1 MKFLNHNLFTGDI
14 TVNGTTTLSTATG
27 ITRATGDN
35 STHLATTAFVKAQG
49 YATTAAL
56 SGYVPITRTITI
68 NGTTLDLSADRA
80 WTINAAETDT
90 LATVTTRGNTTTNT
104 IDVGGVKS
112 DYLLLDTAATP
123 NISEG
128 MIRWNSTDGTAEIG
142 LKYGD
147 VVLQLGQEQ
156 HYVVRNSTGSTILN
170 GTAVYAS
177 GVTEGSGR
185 IEAAPYVADGSI
197 REVRFLGLATHNI
210 SNGVN
215 GVVTHFGYVRE
226 LDTRGTAATAISVGN
241 ENWSVGDILYVHPT
255 VAGKLTNVKPKHEI
269 IVAIIINRHQSS
281 GVLFVRPSSAGHL
294 DDIHDV
300 ILNSESDGQ
309 LLKYDSIAG
318 AWVNWT
324 PNFLTAETDT
334 LQSVTNRGSST
345 TTTMSTN
352 GGKLVFRDDSIENH
366 VTNGNAAIAFN
377 YYGYGTGFTQ
387 FRDSIFYNGK
397 GSAVM
402 FVDGSSSNVGIGT
415 TSPAVKLHALG
426 SSTTELR
433 LQNSD
438 ANNNYGFVKY
448 ETSVAGV
455 GGNLVIGTNASGGGY
470 GAMLFIADNN
480 IDFLGGGDLRIVKSG
495 NVGIGTYSPNEKLH
509 VTGNIHAYAPSGID
523 AGLFASQA
531 AGSTTIAIRSN
542 GVTHFNGGNVGIG
555 TTSPDSL
562 LQIGE
567 SYQTTAGTNKKI
579 IVNIGGY
586 YSTGSGIQYQVLG
599 FTGTTF
605 DESDIFTQTGG
616 ETSKN
621 FYIGIVSDGGYFN
634 ANRFSIIGNGA
645 ERLTVKPDSGN
656 VGIGTTAPAAKLHV
670 NPSTT
675 NEIAIAING
684 TQNYSAN
691 QFQRISAGDGSSLN
705 RVAIGFGYNS
715 TPEWTIRYS
724 SYHNHEFFT
733 GNDWGSSTE
742 KMRITSAGNVGIG
755 TTSPTSPGGF
765 TKIVH
770 INGGYA
776 SLVLT
781 STIPNKTWEIG
792 INSSS
797 LLTFYDG
804 VADRLVI
811 NASGNVGIGTTN
823 PAYKLDINGETRLGK
838 LITTWSN
845 SPITPS
851 AVMYSET
858 GYNTVIGG
866 NGQFSTSYL
875 ALMTT
880 GNMVYSG
887 GNVGINTTAPTAKLH
902 VEGPSGDGTPVFR
915 VNGTTAPNSFN
926 YAGSL
931 MNSDLGSSRNTIL
944 LIGKAQSNRD
954 SGYIGFNHS
963 GTNGSNSN
971 FLTFGLF
978 QNDNIMNITGAGN
991 VGIGTTSPGTKL
1003 DVNGVITAT
1012 GGNSTNWNTA
1022 YSWGNHASQGY
1033 ATQTYVNTAI
1043 SNLVDS
1049 APDALDTLN
1058 ELAAA
1063 LGDDPNFATTVTNSI
1078 AGKVSKSGD
1087 TMTGNLN
1094 WTSTE
1099 LGLVW
1104 TMNTDG
1110 AYIKFFNTGDGDTN
1124 SRLEYGTSDNGNEF
1138 HRWMVS
1144 TVEEMTLKSDGLRVT
1159 DSIWMGGNLVATQSW
1174 VTSQNYLTSVPDE
1187 YLTET
1192 EGNALYAPISHTHS
1206 AADITSGTLASA
1218 RLSGTYAISVS
1229 GSAATLT
1236 TARTL
1241 TIGSTGKTFNGS
1253 ANVSWTLAE
1262 IGAAA
1267 SSHTQPISTITGII
1281 EGTTFNGTY
1290 PVMFSIDG
1298 NTRIFTHSSIT
1309 YAGATN
1315 TLTAPNFSGA
1325 LTGNAT
1331 TATTLATAR
1340 TLTIGN
1346 TGKTFNGSANVSWS
1360 LAEIGAYAATNPA
1373 GYTTNTGT
1381 VTSVSGTGGYGGLTL
1396 SGTVTSSGNIT
1407 LGGTPTGT
1415 WPISVSGNAATATS
1429 ATSATSATQVVTLQD
1444 DPPAGVNGKLWWET
1458 DTGKL
1463 KVYYGA
1469 SSAWVDALPMPD
1481 MTLYLSTA
1489 GGAISGDLSI
1499 AQTLTVTGNILS
1511 SAVITATGG
1520 NSTQWNTA
1528 YGWGNHA
1535 SAGYLTSFTESD
1547 PTVPAHVKSITTT
1560 EKSNWNTAY
1569 SWGNHAGLYLGITA
1583 KAADSNLLDGI
1594 DSGSFLRSDVADT
1607 ATGEILFDAGFKSDA
1622 ILLNGAQNFDN
1633 ISRSGF
1639 YNLYNANTGSTNSP
1653 GFPYG
1658 TMVVVGSN
1666 KDGATFGFQLAHE
1679 RLNTAGGFR
1688 VRGMNDTGSAWS
1700 AWATVWTSQDFANNS
1715 GNWNTAFGWGNH
1727 ASAGYQ
1733 AAATAIT
1740 TSNIGSQSVS
1750 VARQLL
1756 SPNDATVVAADS
1768 AMPSA
1773 GHSFIHTLALGPGG
1787 NDGHILGMTW
1797 AGTTSVYGAQIFIDT
1812 DPTSTMAFRSR
1823 SSTGVWTAWTNLV
1836 HSGNIGSQSVSYAT
1850 TAGALTSM
1858 NISQFTNN
1866 SGYLT
1871 AESDTLAT
1879 VTGRGATTTSPI
1891 IVTASEGREVAV
1903 YMPSSYTTDD
1913 LVSGHEYGWYSDH
1926 WRLGMTRS
1934 GNTAGA
1940 DFVVQWN
1947 GARRLSL
1954 TNGGNLTVTGT
1965 IGATNFS
1972 GTSSGTNTGDQTNI
1986 TGNSGT
1992 ATALQTG
1999 RTLTIGSTGKTFDG
2013 TGNVSW
2019 TLGEIG
2025 AQAAGSYVIA
2035 NGTSAGNIDSDW
2047 GQSFKTFDPVPS
2059 GTPPIASPNIRTIN
2073 VGEDFNRRT
2082 QLAFDYA
2089 SDVAYF
2095 RRRTETGWQT
2105 WREFIHS
2112 GNIGSQSVNYAASAG
2127 NADTLD
2133 TYHETAFVRLAASSS
2148 SPTNGAFAIGS
2159 AGGRNFIQSH
2169 SGQPLDI
2176 NPLGNAVT
2184 IGTDLTVDAYL
2195 TVGRAMTDPSRT
2207 RMFMPGGGSYVTTTS
2222 VVNGAIRIKLP
2233 TQGSGM
2239 MMTCTVKVYEYSVN
2253 KSFTIT
2259 FGGHRDSANW
2269 YNEFCYIDGDK
2280 SRGNLT
2286 VRFGVS
2292 GGKDCVWIGE
2302 NDSSWSYPQ
2311 VFVTDFQL
2319 GYVGYSPSWATG
2331 WEIAFTGS
2339 FDTINRTQTAYAK
2352 ITGENIGSQSVSY
2365 ATSAG
2370 SASSATTSSNVTVNS
2385 GNTSAAWYPIVWH
2398 SGNTLYSSS
2407 GTTEIYPSGGYI
2419 RSSYINTTDND
2430 ETGITRF
2437 VIKNT
2442 DNYHRSATTTTAAN
2456 IIRGVASG
2464 TWGIDITGN
2473 AATST
2478 TFSTGRTNYKGVTD
2492 GAVAGQLMWKNYG
2505 NNHTIFDA
2513 SNSTSPSGT
2522 SVNNT
2527 NSQVA
2532 WTGTYPTLMGWNGSE
2547 TYGVRVDSARVAD
2560 SASSVAWTNV
2570 SGRPTNV
2577 SSFTNDSGYLTA
2589 SGTIANAT
2597 SATQVVT
2604 IQDDPPAGVNGKL
2617 WWESD
2622 TGKLKVYYGSS
2633 SAWVDATPVPDM
2645 SLYYAKAGGPI
2656 SGDVTIQQTL
2666 TVVGNTLI
2674 QGTLTET
2681 SDISLKENILPLE
2694 SSLDKVMKLN
2704 GVSFNKKATPNV
2716 KEIGFIAQEVEA
2728 VIPDLVTET
2737 NEGIKTVSYS
2747 RVTAVL
2753 VETIKEQQAQIDA
2766 QNTQIEE
2773 LKNMVNMLAEKLN
2786 NL

>member
-80 WTINAAETDT
+80 WTISLNATETDT

-128 MIRWNSTDGTAEIG
+128 MIRWNSADGTAEIG

-269 IVAIIINRHQSS
+269 IVAIIISRHQSS

-300 ILNSESDGQ
+300 ILTSESDGQ
-309 LLKYDSIAG
+309 LLKYDSTAG

-324 PNFLTAETDT
+324 HNFLTAEADT
-334 LQSVTNRGSST
+334 LDSVTDRGNT
-345 TTTMSTN
+345 TTNAIEVGGLTVDTTTLVVDSTN
-352 GGKLVFRDDSIENH
+352 NR
-366 VTNGNAAIAFN
+366 
-377 YYGYGTGFTQ
+377 
-387 FRDSIFYNGK
+387 
-397 GSAVM
+397 
-402 FVDGSSSNVGIGT
+402 VGIGT
-415 TSPAVKLHALG
+415 TSPAYKLDVSGTIFSGG
-426 SSTTELR
+426 SFGNRGVDAAYRIKFYDNGGVANDAGIGLDGSAGAEEMWFNSLNGFYWST
-433 LQNSD
+433 
-438 ANNNYGFVKY
+438 
-448 ETSVAGV
+448 
-455 GGNLVIGTNASGGGY
+455 GTNGEK
-470 GAMLFIADNN
+470 M
-480 IDFLGGGDLRIVKSG
+480 RI
-495 NVGIGTYSPNEKLH
+495 T
-509 VTGNIHAYAPSGID
+509 
-523 AGLFASQA
+523 Q
-531 AGSTTIAIRSN
+531 
-542 GVTHFNGGNVGIG
+542 GGNVGIG
-555 TTSPDSL
+555 TTSPQD
-562 LQIGE
+562 
-567 SYQTTAGTNKKI
+567 K
-579 IVNIGGY
+579 
-586 YSTGSGIQYQVLG
+586 
-599 FTGTTF
+599 
-605 DESDIFTQTGG
+605 
-616 ETSKN
+616 
-621 FYIGIVSDGGYFN
+621 
-634 ANRFSIIGNGA
+634 
-645 ERLTVKPDSGN
+645 LTVKGATNYNLNLGLLGGYSGIYVYNDASSAYNHLRIDASPLLLNSYSGAN
-656 VGIGTTAPAAKLHV
+656 VGIGT
-670 NPSTT
+670 S
-675 NEIAIAING
+675 
-684 TQNYSAN
+684 
-691 QFQRISAGDGSSLN
+691 
-705 RVAIGFGYNS
+705 
-715 TPEWTIRYS
+715 
-724 SYHNHEFFT
+724 
-733 GNDWGSSTE
+733 
-742 KMRITSAGNVGIG
+742 
-755 TTSPTSPGGF
+755 
-765 TKIVH
+765 
-770 INGGYA
+770 
-776 SLVLT
+776 
-781 STIPNKTWEIG
+781 
-792 INSSS
+792 
-797 LLTFYDG
+797 
-804 VADRLVI
+804 
-811 NASGNVGIGTTN
+811 
-823 PAYKLDINGETRLGK
+823 
-838 LITTWSN
+838 
-845 SPITPS
+845 
-851 AVMYSET
+851 
-858 GYNTVIGG
+858 
-866 NGQFSTSYL
+866 
-875 ALMTT
+875 
-880 GNMVYSG
+880 
-887 GNVGINTTAPTAKLH
+887 
-902 VEGPSGDGTPVFR
+902 
-915 VNGTTAPNSFN
+915 
-926 YAGSL
+926 
-931 MNSDLGSSRNTIL
+931 
-944 LIGKAQSNRD
+944 
-954 SGYIGFNHS
+954 
-963 GTNGSNSN
+963 
-971 FLTFGLF
+971 
-978 QNDNIMNITGAGN
+978 
-991 VGIGTTSPGTKL
+991 SPGTKL

-1022 YSWGNHASQGY
+1022 YSWGNHASAGYLTSESDTLNSVISRNGTTTGTAVFTQTSNTLVNTVAATNRGLTVFQDTAGADAYMTFHISGDYAGYFGLGGAENDLVWGGWSVGNARYRIWHSGNDGSTSGLDADLLDGQHGSYYQPASTAITTSNIGSQSVAYAGEAGFVSNQGGQLLRFDNRTISPSETSAGYLQFGFTSFNNDNSAPYADYLHMRSYTDASGGSDNLVMFKKSGIGMRIWQQTWGSSTAYSSYADVWTSGDFTSTNVSNWNTAYSWGNHASQGY

-1043 SNLVDS
+1043 SNLVDA
-1049 APDALDTLN
+1049 APTTLDTLN

-1063 LGDDPNFATTVTNSI
+1063 LGDDPNFATTVATSI
-1078 AGKVSKSGD
+1078 GTKLPLAGG
-1087 TMTGNLN
+1087 TMTGNIN

-1124 SRLEYGTSDNGNEF
+1124 SRLEYATSDNG
-1138 HRWMVS
+1138 
-1144 TVEEMTLKSDGLRVT
+1144 
-1159 DSIWMGGNLVATQSW
+1159 
-1174 VTSQNYLTSVPDE
+1174 DE
-1187 YLTET
+1187 YHRFLVGGVE
-1192 EGNALYAPISHTHS
+1192 
-1206 AADITSGTLASA
+1206 
-1218 RLSGTYAISVS
+1218 RMAI
-1229 GSAATLT
+1229 
-1236 TARTL
+1236 
-1241 TIGSTGKTFNGS
+1241 
-1253 ANVSWTLAE
+1253 
-1262 IGAAA
+1262 
-1267 SSHTQPISTITGII
+1267 
-1281 EGTTFNGTY
+1281 
-1290 PVMFSIDG
+1290 
-1298 NTRIFTHSSIT
+1298 
-1309 YAGATN
+1309 
-1315 TLTAPNFSGA
+1315 
-1325 LTGNAT
+1325 
-1331 TATTLATAR
+1331 
-1340 TLTIGN
+1340 
-1346 TGKTFNGSANVSWS
+1346 
-1360 LAEIGAYAATNPA
+1360 
-1373 GYTTNTGT
+1373 
-1381 VTSVSGTGGYGGLTL
+1381 
-1396 SGTVTSSGNIT
+1396 TSSGI
-1407 LGGTPTGT
+1407 
-1415 WPISVSGNAATATS
+1415 S
-1429 ATSATSATQVVTLQD
+1429 ATGYNKSNWD
-1444 DPPAGVNGKLWWET
+1444 
-1458 DTGKL
+1458 
-1463 KVYYGA
+1463 
-1469 SSAWVDALPMPD
+1469 
-1481 MTLYLSTA
+1481 
-1489 GGAISGDLSI
+1489 
-1499 AQTLTVTGNILS
+1499 
-1511 SAVITATGG
+1511 
-1520 NSTQWNTA
+1520 TA
-1528 YGWGNHA
+1528 YSWGNHA
-1535 SAGYLTSFTESD
+1535 SAGYLTSYTE
-1547 PTVPAHVKSITTT
+1547 T
-1560 EKSNWNTAY
+1560 
-1569 SWGNHAGLYLGITA
+1569 
-1583 KAADSNLLDGI
+1583 
-1594 DSGSFLRSDVADT
+1594 
-1607 ATGEILFDAGFKSDA
+1607 
-1622 ILLNGAQNFDN
+1622 
-1633 ISRSGF
+1633 
-1639 YNLYNANTGSTNSP
+1639 
-1653 GFPYG
+1653 
-1658 TMVVVGSN
+1658 
-1666 KDGATFGFQLAHE
+1666 
-1679 RLNTAGGFR
+1679 
-1688 VRGMNDTGSAWS
+1688 
-1700 AWATVWTSQDFANNS
+1700 
-1715 GNWNTAFGWGNH
+1715 
-1727 ASAGYQ
+1727 
-1733 AAATAIT
+1733 
-1740 TSNIGSQSVS
+1740 
-1750 VARQLL
+1750 
-1756 SPNDATVVAADS
+1756 
-1768 AMPSA
+1768 
-1773 GHSFIHTLALGPGG
+1773 
-1787 NDGHILGMTW
+1787 
-1797 AGTTSVYGAQIFIDT
+1797 
-1812 DPTSTMAFRSR
+1812 
-1823 SSTGVWTAWTNLV
+1823 
-1836 HSGNIGSQSVSYAT
+1836 
-1850 TAGALTSM
+1850 
-1858 NISQFTNN
+1858 
-1866 SGYLT
+1866 
-1871 AESDTLAT
+1871 DTLAT
-1879 VTGRGATTTSPI
+1879 VTARGATTSIPI
-1891 IVTASEGREVAV
+1891 TVTGTEGREVAV
-1903 YMPSSYTTDD
+1903 YIPSSYTTDD

-2059 GTPPIASPNIRTIN
+2059 GTPPIASPNLRTIN

-2082 QLAFDYA
+2082 QLAFTYA
-2089 SDVAYF
+2089 TDQAWF
-2095 RRRTETGWQT
+2095 RRRDSSGWQT

-2112 GNIGSQSVNYAASAG
+2112 GNIGSQSVSYATTAGSVAFDNLTSKSSGTGTYQTSGDFRAPIFYDSNDTNFYGDFAGTSRFNITRNEGVSDTSYVRFVNPGGGYNVNSGPLNGAIKIKLPTAASYTNTMLSFTVKIYNYSTGTSRTICVGGYTYSTQDWYNVFAYQIGDNDAGSLTVRFGKDGTGACVWIGETDTYWSYPNVFITDVQSGHSQPASMSSGWNISFQTSFDTVQTSRVAYSQINAGNIGSQSVSYATTAGALTSMNISQFTNNSGYITGNQTITLGGDVSGSGTTSISVTVNNIDGWGFVNTGSNNATNADTIDSNGISYYDSGVTNFSGNATDGALYSQRYSGSWQHQIAGDYRSGMIAVRGRNNGTWTSWRTVIDSSTIGSQSVNYAASAG

-2133 TYHETAFVRLAASSS
+2133 TYHETAFVRLAANSS
-2148 SPTNGAFAIGS
+2148 SPTNGTFAIGS
-2159 AGGRNFIQSH
+2159 ASSRNFIQSH

-2176 NPLGNAVT
+2176 NPLGNPVT

-2302 NDSSWSYPQ
+2302 TDSSWSYPQ
-2311 VFVTDFQL
+2311 VFITDFQL
-2319 GYVGYSPSWATG
+2319 GYTGYSPSWATG

-2407 GTTEIYPSGGYI
+2407 STEIYAAGDYI
-2419 RSSYINTTDND
+2419 RSQYINTTDND

-2437 VIKNT
+2437 VIKNG
-2442 DNYHRSATTTTAAN
+2442 DNYHRSATTTSAAN

-2464 TWGIDITGN
+2464 TWSINVTGSAGSATTAGSVPASGITGQN
-2473 AATST
+2473 GMWTSAA
-2478 TFSTGRTNYKGVTD
+2478 RP
-2492 GAVAGQLMWKNYG
+2492 GAYRLYRN
-2505 NNHTIFDA
+2505 DD
-2513 SNSTSPSGT
+2513 
-2522 SVNNT
+2522 
-2527 NSQVA
+2527 
-2532 WTGTYPTLMGWNGSE
+2532 
-2547 TYGVRVDSARVAD
+2547 DSAYNVQTTWSSDVSGYWSLRGYLNDTYHAPCYVAL
-2560 SASSVAWTNV
+2560 AGTANSVAWTNV
-2570 SGRPTNV
+2570 SGRPTAV

-2604 IQDDPPAGVNGKL
+2604 IQDDAPTGVNGKL

-2753 VETIKEQQAQIDA
+2753 VETIKEQQAQI
-2766 QNTQIEE
+2766 NTQQAQINE
-2773 LKNMVNMLAEKLN
+2773 LKDLVSKLVEKLN
-2786 NL
+2786 SL